1 MDLFKNFNLFKS
13 LTGIF
18 EDGKDFF
25 LGDVI
30 ESGVYDTATGK
41 YIDTSSRGGGFLDT
55 ALSLGKAGFKAFQ
68 KMNREGANNP
78 FERTQFTPPNITRF
92 GAQQTRAAATESRW
106 RPQNP
111 LYRDA
116 IIRRMKQVNFE
127 SNLQRL
133 TQDTTV
139 VRPTTRR
146 KAPTP
151 IESASIKRTMP
162 AKRLT

>member
-1 MDLFKNFNLFKS
+1 MDLFKGFNLFKS

-25 LGDVI
+25 LGP
-30 ESGVYDTATGK
+30 ELYDAFGDKTNER
-41 YIDTSSRGGGFLDT
+41 SGGFLDT

-68 KMNREGANNP
+68 AMNREGADNP
-78 FERTQFTPPNITRF
+78 FERTQFKAPNITRF
-92 GAQQTRAAATESRW
+92 RPGQTNVQATQSRW

-116 IIRRMKQVNFE
+116 MIRRMKQINFE
-127 SNLQRL
+127 SNLQRM
-133 TQDTTV
+133 TEDTT

-146 KAPTP
+146 KAPQP
-151 IESASIKRTMP
+151 IEAANIKRTIS

>member
-1 MDLFKNFNLFKS
+1 MDIFKNFSLFKS

-25 LGDVI
+25 LGP
-30 ESGVYDTATGK
+30 ELYDAFGDKTNER
-41 YIDTSSRGGGFLDT
+41 SGGFLDT
-55 ALSLGKAGFKAFQ
+55 AIDLGKAGFKAFQ
-68 KMNREGANNP
+68 AMNREGANNP
-78 FERTQFTPPNITRF
+78 FERTQFTRPNITRF
-92 GAQQTRAAATESRW
+92 GAPQTRAAATESRW

-111 LYRDA
+111 LYREA

-127 SNLQRL
+127 SNLQRM

>member
-1 MDLFKNFNLFKS
+1 MDIFKNFNLFKS

-18 EDGKDFF
+18 EDGKNFF
-25 LGDVI
+25 LGGGSTDGYQDPY
-30 ESGVYDTATGK
+30 ETKGTYGT
-41 YIDTSSRGGGFLDT
+41 GGGFLDT

-68 KMNREGANNP
+68 AMNREGADNP
-78 FERTQFTPPNITRF
+78 FERTQFKAPNITRF
-92 GAQQTRAAATESRW
+92 RPGQTNVQATQSRW

-116 IIRRMKQVNFE
+116 MIRRMKQINFE
-127 SNLQRL
+127 SNLQRM
-133 TQDTTV
+133 TEDTT

-146 KAPTP
+146 KAPQP
-151 IESASIKRTMP
+151 IEAANIKRTIS

>member
-1 MDLFKNFNLFKS
+1 MDIFKNFSLFKS

-25 LGDVI
+25 LGP
-30 ESGVYDTATGK
+30 ELYDAFGDKTNER
-41 YIDTSSRGGGFLDT
+41 SGGFLDT

-68 KMNREGANNP
+68 AMNREGADNP
-78 FERTQFTPPNITRF
+78 FERTQFKAPNITRF
-92 GAQQTRAAATESRW
+92 RPGQTNVQATQSRW

-116 IIRRMKQVNFE
+116 MIRRMKQINFE
-127 SNLQRL
+127 SNLQRM
-133 TQDTTV
+133 TEDTT

-146 KAPTP
+146 KAPQP
-151 IESASIKRTMP
+151 IEAANIKRTIS